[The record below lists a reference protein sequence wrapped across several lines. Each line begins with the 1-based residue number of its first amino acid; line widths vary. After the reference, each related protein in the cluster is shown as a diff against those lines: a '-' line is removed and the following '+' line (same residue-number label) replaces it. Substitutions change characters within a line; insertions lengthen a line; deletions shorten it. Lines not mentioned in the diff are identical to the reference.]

1 MTRTR
6 ILLVTV
12 ATALA
17 SVVALLGGVLGDVA
31 PPAAATGRPP
41 VEQRT
46 SQELLGELL
55 TGIEDG
61 KTDRYVRRLEQR
73 AAGHRGDA
81 DTLTLLGF
89 GYQQRAR
96 ETADPAYYD
105 RSEYALRRAGE
116 LGGDASLVNTGLATL
131 AVSRHR
137 FRAAIRLA
145 RRALR
150 ADGENAA
157 AYGALGDGLANI
169 GRYRE
174 AFRAFDRMAELSPSI
189 ASYARVAYARELL
202 GRPRAAEEAAEL
214 ALELN
219 SSIPEHVAATL
230 VQLGTIRLNAG
241 QPMRARAAFSQALR
255 SVPGN
260 LRAEAGLARVEAASG
275 RYVTAVKRLRRVV
288 AALPLPEYAI
298 WLGDALTAAGRSGD
312 ARRAYALVETIER
325 LFAANGVR
333 TDLQTA
339 VFDLDH
345 GRRPADAL
353 RRARRA
359 YDAGPS
365 IQAADV
371 LAWGLVRNGRC
382 RDARRYSERAL
393 RLGTLDGLMFF
404 HRGMIERCLGREEA
418 AGRWFARAL
427 DTNPHFSLIWAPVA
441 RRYAS

>member
-6 ILLVTV
+6 ILLVTS

-17 SVVALLGGVLGDVA
+17 SVVALLGGVLVDLS
-31 PPAAATGRPP
+31 PPAAAEGRPL

-46 SQELLGELL
+46 GQELLGELL
-55 TGIEDG
+55 TGIADG
-61 KTDRYVRRLEQR
+61 KTERYVRRLEQR
-73 AAGHRGDA
+73 GSRSRADA

-89 GYQQRAR
+89 AYQQRAR
-96 ETADPAYYD
+96 ESADPTYYD
-105 RSEYALRRAGE
+105 RSEYAFRRAGE
-116 LGGDASLVNTGLATL
+116 LGADAGLVTTGLASL

-137 FRAAIRLA
+137 FPEAIRLA
-145 RRALR
+145 RMALR
-150 ADGENAA
+150 TDGENAA
-157 AYGALGDGLANI
+157 AYGALGDGLANV

-202 GRPRAAEEAAEL
+202 GRPAAAGEAAEL

-219 SSIPEHVAATL
+219 SSIPEHVAATF
-230 VQLGTIRLNAG
+230 VQLGTVRFNAG
-241 QPMRARAAFSQALR
+241 QLERARAAFAQALR
-255 SVPGN
+255 RVPGN
-260 LRAEAGLARVEAASG
+260 LRAEAGLARVEAARG
-275 RYVTAVKRLRRVV
+275 RYATAVGRLRRVV

-298 WLGDALTAAGRSGD
+298 WLGDALAAAGRRAE

-325 LFAANGVR
+325 VFAANGVR

-339 VFDLDH
+339 LFDLDH

-353 RRARRA
+353 ERARRA
-359 YDAGPS
+359 YEVAPS

-382 RDARRYSERAL
+382 RDARRYSEEAL
-393 RLGTLDGLMFF
+393 RLGTLDALMFF
-404 HRGMIERCLGREEA
+404 HRGMIERCLGSEQGAR
-418 AGRWFARAL
+418 RWFRRAL
-427 DTNPHFSLIWAPVA
+427 EINPHFSLVWTPVA